1 MRTLKQMID
10 DLTWYSE
17 VIKTK
22 AILRR
27 MAIDFLADAPMD
39 LKTYARRAGQW
50 VEVQFGG
57 ANLSYTA
64 SPTGGV
70 IVSDAGNDAI
80 IPISDGINAGLLSPA
95 DKIKL
100 NNTVNYT
107 DENAQDAVG
116 NALVD
121 TTTIDFTYDDASA
134 QITAIVKPNSITS
147 GELSTTVNNSLALSS
162 TSVQPATLLN
172 YFNKTSD
179 NSDSITEGATKKF
192 VTTAEKATWNAK
204 QDGLVSG
211 ANIKTINGS
220 TILGAGNIT
229 VITDISG
236 KEDTINKNVANG
248 YAGLGTDGKLLS
260 SQLPSITIS
269 DTFLTSSQ
277 SAMLALVAQ
286 TGDVSVRTD
295 LNKSFILKGSD
306 PTVLANWQEL
316 LTPTSAVTT
325 VFGRNGGVTAQVGD
339 YTADQ
344 ITETATRVFQT
355 PTQRAN
361 NDATSSIQ
369 TQLNS
374 KANIASPTFTG
385 IPAAPTAVPN
395 TSTTQ
400 VATTAFV
407 GDAITTA
414 NSASQALDVNNV
426 KLTGNQTITGVKTF
440 TNALSGFNIFSSN
453 TSSGTGVF
461 SNNSGSGSGIVSNQ
475 TPTGNG
481 FNYVG
486 QNNQSNTFTVDKLGA
501 VTGTSF
507 VNPVAPATN
516 LLKADGT
523 TIAQTGLPISTA
535 TQTALDGKANIA
547 SPTFTGVASAPTA
560 TVGTNTTQ
568 IATTAFVLA
577 NAGSSLPVS
586 ATQSGIVNNV
596 SLQELGGVDKTING
610 VRIGTGG
617 GNNSTNT
624 VNGSGALVSNT
635 TGSAN
640 TANGL
645 NALQNNTTGGNN
657 TASGV
662 FALRFNTIGSGNTA
676 NGLSALQN
684 NTTGDNNTASGQGAL
699 QSNTIGTNNTANGQ
713 NALFS
718 NTSGTNNTA
727 NGLGA
732 LRNNTTGSQN
742 TASGLFALRDN
753 TTGSNNTASGTSALQ
768 ANTTGFSNTANGVSA
783 LQNNTTG
790 SNNVASGGNALRNNG
805 TGNNNTASGVNALQG
820 NTTGDN
826 NTANGKDALANN
838 TTGVSNTAIG
848 QNALTTNTTGSGNVA
863 NGQNALFN
871 NTIGNS
877 NTVSGVYTLYNNT
890 TGSNNTVSGQGA
902 LQNNTTGSNNTV
914 SGQGALTGNSTGNY
928 NVGSG
933 VNALY
938 NNTIGEANIAIG
950 AGSAGG
956 ITTGSNNTYIGQGT
970 SLGNTSNTICLATGT
985 TNRIVVDST
994 GKANLLG
1001 MLNIFNAPTFS
1012 DNTTATTG
1020 GLIVGDVYKT
1030 ALGVLMIRF

>member
-80 IPISDGINAGLLSPA
+80 IPLSDGINAGLLSPA

-100 NNTVNYT
+100 NSTVNYT

-162 TSVQPATLLN
+162 TSVQPATLQD

-192 VTTAEKATWNAK
+192 VTIAEKATWNAK

-211 ANIKTINGS
+211 TNIKTINGS

-229 VITDISG
+229 VITDVSG
-236 KEDTINKNVANG
+236 KEDKVNKNVASG
-248 YAGLGTDGKLLS
+248 YAGLEADGKISLN
-260 SQLPSITIS
+260 QLPSIAIS
-269 DTFLTSSQ
+269 DTFLTASQ
-277 SAMLALVAQ
+277 VAMLALVAQ
-286 TGDVSVRTD
+286 RGDVSVRTD
-295 LNKSFILKGSD
+295 VNKSFILKGDD

-325 VFGRNGGVTAQVGD
+325 VFGRNGGVTAQTGD
-339 YTADQ
+339 YTTDQ

-369 TQLNS
+369 TQLNN
-374 KANIASPTFTG
+374 KASLVSPTFTG
-385 IPAAPTAVPN
+385 APLAPTAVPS

-400 VATTAFV
+400 IATTAFV
-407 GDAITTA
+407 GDAIATA
-414 NSASQALDVNNV
+414 TSSSQALDVNNV

-453 TSSGTGVF
+453 TSSGTGIF
-461 SNNSGSGSGIVSNQ
+461 SNNSGSGAGIVSNQ

-481 FNYVG
+481 FNYIG

-523 TIAQTGLPISTA
+523 TIAQTGLPITTA

-586 ATQSGIVNNV
+586 AVQSGIVNNT
-596 SLQELGGVDKTING
+596 SLQELGGVDKLING
-610 VRIGTGG
+610 VRIGKGA
-617 GNNSTNT
+617 GNVAS
-624 VNGSGALVSNT
+624 
-635 TGSAN
+635 
-640 TANGL
+640 
-645 NALQNNTTGGNN
+645 N
-657 TASGV
+657 TASGLEV
-662 FALRFNTIGSGNTA
+662 LA
-676 NGLSALQN
+676 N
-684 NTTGDNNTASGQGAL
+684 NTTGDNNTAIGQRTLASNTTGGSNTAIGQGAL
-699 QSNTIGTNNTANGQ
+699 QSNTTGANNTASGRS
-713 NALFS
+713 ALFANTTGFS
-718 NTSGTNNTA
+718 NTASGVS
-727 NGLGA
+727 A
-732 LRNNTTGSQN
+732 LTNNTTGFQN
-742 TASGLFALRDN
+742 TATGLFALRDN
-753 TTGSNNTASGTSALQ
+753 TTGTNNTASGTSALQ

-790 SNNVASGGNALRNNG
+790 SNNVASGGNALRANG

-820 NTTGDN
+820 NTGGDN
-826 NTANGKDALANN
+826 NTASGQNALANN
-838 TTGVSNTAIG
+838 TTGS
-848 QNALTTNTTGSGNVA
+848 SNVA
-863 NGQNALFN
+863 NGQNALVT
-871 NTIGNS
+871 NTTGYV
-877 NTVSGVYTLYNNT
+877 NTASGVNALFKNTTGFYNTASGSGALYNNT
-890 TGSNNTVSGQGA
+890 TGDNNTASGISA
-902 LQNNTTGSNNTV
+902 LANNTTGAFNTASGV
-914 SGQGALTGNSTGNY
+914 SALTNNITGNN
-928 NVGSG
+928 NVALGNGS
-933 VNALY
+933 
-938 NNTIGEANIAIG
+938 AIG
-950 AGSAGG
+950 
-956 ITTGSNNTYIGQGT
+956 INLGSNNTYIGQGT
-970 SLGNTSNTICLATGT
+970 SLGDTSNTICLATGT

-994 GKANLLG
+994 GKTNLLG
-1001 MLNIFNAPTFS
+1001 MLNIFNAPTYS

-1020 GLIVGDVYKT
+1020 GLIVGDVYRT
-1030 ALGVLMIRF
+1030 ALGVLMIRY